1 MTSFGATSYGYD
13 RNGNL
18 TSFGS
23 NSLTYDQ
30 ANKWTGGTINGSSVA
45 FGYDGHGRR
54 TNRSIAGA
62 RTDYWYDWTGL
73 TLETGAASGAYLRD
87 PDGLLLS
94 TTASGAYRNY
104 ARDRQGTITGLVST
118 APSLTDSY
126 RYDPWGQSIGTSGTA
141 YNPFRYTGTYL
152 DSGTGLYQMGARYYQ
167 PGTGRFTQLDP
178 HPKMLLRAN
187 RYAYAGCNPT
197 NYVDPTGFYENPVDA
212 CFWGAAAVVGAALA
226 VVALWLLIVAV
237 VLGVGAI
244 ALPPLIFI
252 LGNFARL
259 AITGCVGGVI
269 SYFGDE

>member
-1 MTSFGATSYGYD
+1 M
-13 RNGNL
+13 
-18 TSFGS
+18 
-23 NSLTYDQ
+23 
-30 ANKWTGGTINGSSVA
+30 A

-73 TLETGAASGAYLRD
+73 TLETGAASGTYLRD

-94 TTASGAYRNY
+94 TTVSGGYRNY

-178 HPKMLLRAN
+178 HPKKLLSAN
-187 RYAYAGCNPT
+187 RYAYAGCNPANFT
-197 NYVDPTGFYENPVDA
+197 DPSGLDHCSAERMDELTRNLIVFGLVILGIALVFGTA
-212 CFWGAAAVVGAALA
+212 SLGAA
-226 VVALWLLIVAV
+226 IVA
-237 VLGVGAI
+237 GAVAAI
-244 ALPPLIFI
+244 YIYVNLFEPWAECAHHQKIF
-252 LGNFARL
+252 
-259 AITGCVGGVI
+259 
-269 SYFGDE
+269 